1 MGVVTYEGIVEDGQ
15 IKLTSDVHLPEQT
28 KVYIIVPDMKVEQ
41 RAQLHSP
48 RLAHREQAG
57 DFVMEIIESTDAGL

>member
-28 KVYIIVPDMKVEQ
+28 KVYIIVPDIKVEQ
-41 RAQLHSP
+41 RAHLHSP
-48 RLAHREQAG
+48 RLAHREQVN
-57 DFVMEIIESTDAGL
+57 DFVMEIIESTDASL